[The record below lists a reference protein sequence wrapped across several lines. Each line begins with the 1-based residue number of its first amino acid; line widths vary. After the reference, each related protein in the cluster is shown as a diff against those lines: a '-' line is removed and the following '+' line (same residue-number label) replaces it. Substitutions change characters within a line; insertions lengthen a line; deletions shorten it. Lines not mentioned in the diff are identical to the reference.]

1 MNYYHGE
8 ISTPFEKHID
18 IYIAE
23 TDYNY
28 AEWKVWDE
36 AKLYG
41 QRILAEMEDPEIDE
55 QEFIDACEGYII
67 CQVSD
72 NHYAEARRDGE
83 WCV

>member
-1 MNYYHGE
+1 MVYYHGE

>member
-8 ISTPFEKHID
+8 INTPFEKHID

-23 TDYNY
+23 TDYQY

-36 AKLYG
+36 ARLYG
-41 QRILAEMEDPEIDE
+41 QRIVAEMEDPEIDE
-55 QEFIDACEGYII
+55 QEFVDACEGYII

-72 NHYAEARRDGE
+72 NHYTEARRDGE

>member
-1 MNYYHGE
+1 MVYYHGE

-23 TDYNY
+23 TDYQF

-36 AKLYG
+36 SKLYG
-41 QRILAEMEDPEIDE
+41 QRIVAEMEDPEIDE